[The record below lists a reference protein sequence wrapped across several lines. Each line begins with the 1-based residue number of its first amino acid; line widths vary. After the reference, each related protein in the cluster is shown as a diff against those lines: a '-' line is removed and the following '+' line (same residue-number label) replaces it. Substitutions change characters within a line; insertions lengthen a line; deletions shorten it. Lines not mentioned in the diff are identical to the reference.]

1 MSDDEGTVQIVLRET
16 AAVLAPLA
24 SELAPARARATFK
37 QLGIDLTAAQTSS
50 IATPLAA
57 IAADVRD
64 MLQLSAELTEAIDAD
79 DTGAIL
85 AKTAGLIEKVV
96 AVVGSIDDLT
106 SAMGALGLPP
116 ATVNAIPERLFNL
129 MVVRAL
135 DSLQGVNEL
144 LELLGLL
151 ERQRFNEGSTDPDDP
166 PYALSSFHFDRLG
179 SWLSS
184 PATVLRDL
192 YGWNDPA
199 FTGTELLER
208 LGALLA
214 ALGAPA
220 FFDATAVPPRLD
232 LVIVEVVPRTD
243 LTPRGLGVGL
253 RSDFNT
259 GTIRFQQDDW
269 SVELELGF
277 TLPFTSSIL
286 IQPTGITLVPPAPA
300 PTFAGSVMTRV
311 IADRAGAASGY
322 VLIGQPGASRLEVR
336 RAQLELGG
344 AFRWDGTQ
352 AHGSFEVA
360 GDVSG
365 GKLIVSFA
373 EADGFIGKLL
383 SGLDLESDFA
393 FGLGYSSD
401 HGLYFTGSSTLAIQL
416 PLHLALGPLEV
427 TALTLSVG
435 IQGQSFPTAIAVD
448 MKAELGPLQAVVQ
461 QIGMSVDFTLED
473 DRSGNAGP
481 VDVALGFKPPTGAGL
496 SIDTGI
502 VKGGGFLSFDP
513 AKGEYFG
520 VAELAIAEM
529 VTVKAIGLITT
540 KMPDGSQGFSLLVI
554 VSAEFSPIQLGF
566 GFTLVGVGGLLGLN
580 RSVRLDVLRDGVRTG
595 AVNSVMFPTDVV
607 ANAPRIISDLRAIF
621 PPQEGTFLIG
631 LMAKIG
637 WGTPTL
643 VSLSLGIIVEIPP
656 GNIAILG
663 VLKVVLPDEDAALI
677 QLQVNFVGTLDFEQ
691 ELLAF
696 DASLFDSRIVFVA
709 LEGDMAVRLKWGDNA
724 GFLLSVG
731 GFHPAFEPPP
741 LSLPALRRVSVSI
754 LDYDWATIRVDSYF
768 AVTSNTVQFGAHAYL
783 FFGVDGVNVTG
794 EIGFDVLFQFSPFHF
809 IAQISGSL
817 DLSVAGLDLL
827 SIDLRFSLEGP
838 SPYRAKGTGS
848 VGLLFFSVDV
858 EFDVT
863 WGEPED
869 TALPPT
875 QAMPIFVGEINKKE
889 NWTALP
895 PPASNLLVSLRPL
908 DPGLEI
914 LHPFGALRVSQRAL
928 PLNLT
933 LDKIGNQKPDDVNNV
948 DITRATSGPTDQPL
962 TPVDELFAAAQFQD
976 MSDAEKLS
984 RPSYQELKGGV
995 IIGTAGGPQSSRMS
1009 RRRVAYQV
1017 TIVDKE
1023 PVRPPLKTTAIGGL
1037 FDGFLAGA
1045 AVARSPLSFQVKSQL
1060 QPYPDKVAVGPEGYT
1075 VTSTHDNTPFDT
1087 ESTFSSEAMAMEHM
1101 RRRVAEDPALEGS
1114 LHVLPDYEVN
1124 RA

>member
-16 AAVLAPLA
+16 AEVLAPLEA
-24 SELAPARARATFK
+24 ELSPARARATFK
-37 QLGIDLTAAQTSS
+37 QLGIDLTPAQTSS

-64 MLQLSAELTEAIDAD
+64 MLQLSAELTTAIEAD
-79 DTGAIL
+79 DAGAIV
-85 AKTAGLIEKVV
+85 AKTAGLIEKIV
-96 AVVGSIDDLT
+96 AAVGSIDDLAT
-106 SAMGALGLPP
+106 AMAGLGLPP

-129 MVVRAL
+129 MVVGAL
-135 DSLQGVNEL
+135 ESLQGVNEL

-151 ERQRFNEGSTDPDDP
+151 ERERFNDGSTDPDNP
-166 PYALSSFHFDRLG
+166 PYAISSFHFGRLG
-179 SWLSS
+179 TWFGS

-192 YGWNDPA
+192 YGWDDAA

-220 FFDATAVPPRLD
+220 FFDATAVPPKLD
-232 LVIVEVVPRTD
+232 VVIVDVAPRTD
-243 LTPRGLGVGL
+243 LTPKGLGVGL
-253 RSDFNT
+253 RSEFDT
-259 GTIRFQQDDW
+259 GTIRFQRDDW

-286 IQPTGITLVPPAPA
+286 IQPTGITFVPPAPA
-300 PTFAGSVMTRV
+300 STFAGSVTTRV
-311 IADRAGAASGY
+311 IADRTGAADGY
-322 VLIGQPGASRLEVR
+322 VLIGQPGGSRLEVR
-336 RAQLELGG
+336 RAQLEVGG

-352 AHGSFEVA
+352 THGSFEVG

-365 GKLIVSFA
+365 GKLLVAFD
-373 EADGFIGKLL
+373 EADGFVGKLL
-383 SGLDLESDFA
+383 SGLHLESDFA
-393 FGLGYSSD
+393 FGLGYSTE
-401 HGLYFTGSSTLAIQL
+401 HGLYFIGSSTLAIQL

-427 TALTLSVG
+427 SGLTLLVG
-435 IQGQSFPTAIAVD
+435 IEGQTFPTAIAVD
-448 MKAELGPLQAVVQ
+448 LKAELGPIQAVVQ
-461 QIGMSVDFTLED
+461 QIGMSVDFTLKD

-481 VDVALGFKPPTGAGL
+481 VDIALGFKPPTGAGL

-513 AKGEYFG
+513 AKGEYAG
-520 VAELAIAEM
+520 VAELAIAEI

-554 VSAEFSPIQLGF
+554 ISAEFTPIQLGF

-631 LMAKIG
+631 PMAKLG

-677 QLQVNFVGTLDFEQ
+677 LLQVNFVGTLDFEQ

-696 DASLFDSRIVFVA
+696 DATLFESRIVFVT

-741 LSLPALRRVSVSI
+741 MNLPALRRITVSI
-754 LDYDWATIRVDSYF
+754 LDYDWAKIRVESYF

-783 FFGVDGVNVTG
+783 FFGVDGAEVSG

-817 DLSVAGLDLL
+817 DLKVAGLDLL
-827 SIDLRFSLEGP
+827 SIRLRFALEGP

-848 VGLLFFSVDV
+848 IGFLFFSIDVD
-858 EFDVT
+858 FDVT
-863 WGEPED
+863 WGDPKD

-875 QAMPIFVGEINKKE
+875 QAMPIFVGEIEKKE

-908 DPGLEI
+908 DPGLAI

-928 PLNLT
+928 PLDLT
-933 LDKIGNQKPDDVNNV
+933 LDKIGNQKPDDVNRV
-948 DITRATSGPTDQPL
+948 DITAAASGATAEPL
-962 TPVDELFAAAQFQD
+962 TPVDELFAAAQFQE
-976 MSDAEKLS
+976 MSDADKLS

-995 IIGTAGGPQSSRMS
+995 IIGTAGGPQSSKMA
-1009 RRRVAYQV
+1009 RRKVAYQI

-1023 PVRPPLKTTAIGGL
+1023 PVRPPLNVKAIGGL
-1037 FDGFLAGA
+1037 FHSFLAGA

-1075 VTSTHDNTPFDT
+1075 VASTQDNTPFDAD
-1087 ESTFSSEAMAMEHM
+1087 STFSSEAMAIEHM
-1101 RRRVAEDPALEGS
+1101 RRHVADDPTLEGT
-1114 LHVLPDYEVN
+1114 LHVLPGYEVN
-1124 RA
+1124 RG

>member
-1 MSDDEGTVQIVLRET
+1 MSDDEGTVQLVLRQIAE
-16 AAVLAPLA
+16 VLAPLE

-37 QLGIDLTAAQTSS
+37 QLGIDLTGAQTSS

-57 IAADVRD
+57 IAADVHD
-64 MLQLSAELTEAIDAD
+64 TLQLSAELTTAIEAD

-85 AKTAGLIEKVV
+85 AKSAGLIEKII
-96 AVVGSIDDLT
+96 AAAGSIDALT
-106 SAMGALGLPP
+106 TAMGALGLPP

-151 ERQRFNEGSTDPDDP
+151 ERQHFNEGSTDPDNP

-179 SWLSS
+179 TWLSS
-184 PATVLRDL
+184 PAAAMRDL
-192 YGWNDPA
+192 YGWDDPA
-199 FTGTELLER
+199 FTGTELLGR

-214 ALGAPA
+214 ALGAPS
-220 FFDATAVPPRLD
+220 FFDATAVPPELD
-232 LVIVEVVPRTD
+232 LVIIEIAPRTD
-243 LTPRGLGVGL
+243 LTPRGLGIDL
-253 RSDFNT
+253 RSDFST
-259 GTIRFQQDDW
+259 GMIRVQRDDW

-286 IQPTGITLVPPAPA
+286 IQPTGITFVPPAPA
-300 PTFAGSVMTRV
+300 TTFAGNIATRV
-311 IADRAGAASGY
+311 AADRTGAAAGY
-322 VLIGQPGASRLEVR
+322 ILIGQPGASRLEVR
-336 RAQLELGG
+336 RVQLELGG
-344 AFRWDGTQ
+344 AFRWDGAQ
-352 AHGSFEVA
+352 ALGSFEIA

-365 GKLIVSFA
+365 GKLLISFA
-373 EADGFIGKLL
+373 EADGFVGKLL
-383 SGLDLESDFA
+383 SGLHLESDFA
-393 FGLGYSSD
+393 FGLGYSTD
-401 HGLYFTGSSTLAIQL
+401 HGLYFVGSSTLAIQL

-427 TALTLSVG
+427 SGLTLSVG

-448 MKAELGPLQAVVQ
+448 IKAALGPLQAVVQ
-461 QIGMSVDFTLED
+461 QIGMAVDFTLKD

-481 VDVALGFKPPTGAGL
+481 VDVTLGFKPPTGAGL

-502 VKGGGFLSFDP
+502 VKGGGFLAFDP
-513 AKGEYFG
+513 SKGEYAG
-520 VAELAIAEM
+520 VAELAIAEI
-529 VTVKAIGLITT
+529 VTLKAIGLITT
-540 KMPDGSQGFSLLVI
+540 KMPDGSPGFSLLIVI
-554 VSAEFSPIQLGF
+554 SAEFTPIQLGY
-566 GFTLVGVGGLLGLN
+566 GFTLIGVGGLLGLN

-621 PPQEGTFLIG
+621 PPKEGTFLIG
-631 LMAKIG
+631 PMAKLG

-643 VSLSLGIIVEIPP
+643 ISLSLGIIVEIPP

-663 VLKVVLPDEDAALI
+663 VLQAVLPDEDAAVIL
-677 QLQVNFVGTLDFEQ
+677 LRVNFVGTLDFEQ

-696 DASLFDSRIVFVA
+696 DASLFESRIVFMT

-741 LSLPALRRVSVSI
+741 LSLPTLRRMSVSI
-754 LDYDWATIRVDSYF
+754 LDYDWAKIRIECYF

-783 FFGVDGVNVTG
+783 FFGVDGAEVSG
-794 EIGFDVLFQFSPFHF
+794 EIAFDVLFQFSPFHF

-817 DLSVAGLDLL
+817 NLKVAGLDLL
-827 SIDLRFSLEGP
+827 SIGLRFALEGP

-848 VGLLFFSVDV
+848 VGFLFFSIDVD
-858 EFDVT
+858 FDVT

-869 TALPPT
+869 TSLPPA
-875 QAMPIFVGEINKKE
+875 QAMPIFIGEIEKKE

-908 DPGLEI
+908 DPGLVV

-933 LDKIGNQKPDDVNNV
+933 LDKIGNQKPDDVSSV
-948 DITRATSGPTDQPL
+948 DITAATSGPAAEPL
-962 TPVDELFAAAQFQD
+962 TPVSELFAAAQFQD

-995 IIGTAGGPQSSRMS
+995 VIGTAGGPQSSKMS
-1009 RRRVAYQV
+1009 RRKVAYQV

-1023 PVRPPLKTTAIGGL
+1023 PVRQPLMVKAIGGV
-1037 FDGFLAGA
+1037 FHNFLAGA
-1045 AVARSPLSFQVKSQL
+1045 AVGRSPLSFQVKSQL
-1060 QPYPDKVAVGPEGYT
+1060 QPYPDKVTTGPGSYT
-1075 VTSTHDNTPFDT
+1075 VASAHDNTPSGAD
-1087 ESTFSSEAMAMEHM
+1087 STFSSEAMAVEHM
-1101 RRRVAEDPALEGS
+1101 RRRVAEDPSLEGA